1 MKILVLMPCDER
13 QLYACYK
20 IYQGL
25 NEKAKDKVFFTPMF
39 IDYLLQTKI
48 HSKWI
53 EAFYDTLCRVK
64 QLHKQNG
71 DFILFGN
78 IDKSCKFDAIFSF
91 QDLERTLPYQD
102 GTIEKIKQ
110 LDFIKNDPQLLAPLN
125 ALYSADDVD
134 QIPLTNPVAT
144 AELIN
149 KFFDSDPQLDKIKA
163 EYKLSAASGGSN
175 ERNSTIS

>member
-48 HSKWI
+48 YSKWI

-64 QLHKQNG
+64 QVYNQNEN
-71 DFILFGN
+71 FILFGN

-110 LDFIKNDPQLLAPLN
+110 LDFIKSDPQLLAPLN
-125 ALYSADDVD
+125 ALYSADDVN
-134 QIPLTNPVAT
+134 QIPLTNCSAT

-163 EYKLSAASGGSN
+163 EYQLSAALGGSN
-175 ERNSTIS
+175 EGNSTIA

>member
-64 QLHKQNG
+64 QVYNQNK

-78 IDKSCKFDAIFSF
+78 IDKNYKFDAIFSF

-102 GTIEKIKQ
+102 GTIEKIKEI
-110 LDFIKNDPQLLAPLN
+110 DFIKNDPQLLAPLN
-125 ALYSADDVD
+125 ALYSADDVN
-134 QIPLTNPVAT
+134 QIPLTNCSAT

-149 KFFDSDPQLDKIKA
+149 KFFESDPQLDKIKA
-163 EYKLSAASGGSN
+163 EYQLSAASGGSN
-175 ERNSTIS
+175 ERNKTIS